1 MTRAPCSG
9 IVRAVFCLTRSTPT
23 TWLEHALADL
33 GALLVDHAHCEM
45 KAASNALSL
54 AARSPGHPKVAR
66 ALVDLAQE
74 EVAHLAQVMDELAR
88 RNLVLGPPEPDVY
101 AEELRKLANRSA
113 RRRGP
118 DDGLID
124 RLLVG
129 ALIEARSCERFRL
142 LADGLKAQ
150 NEADLAAFYEDLFA
164 CEARHYRTLVDLAIG
179 VSGDEARTRARLAEI
194 AEAEGALAMTLGAGA
209 TMHG

>member
-1 MTRAPCSG
+1 MTKGLRSG
-9 IVRAVFCLTRSTPT
+9 IVRAVFCLTESTPP
-23 TWLEHALADL
+23 TWVDNALENL
-33 GALLVDHAHCEM
+33 GALLIDHAHCEM

-74 EVAHLAQVMDELAR
+74 EVSHLAQVMDELAR
-88 RNLVLGPPEPDVY
+88 RNLVLGPPEPDIY
-101 AEELRKLANRSA
+101 AEKLRKLANRSA

-142 LADGLKAQ
+142 LADGL
-150 NEADLAAFYEDLFA
+150 EARKETELAAFYEDLFA
-164 CEARHYRTLVDLAIG
+164 AEARHYRTLVDLAIG

-194 AEAEGALAMTLGAGA
+194 AEAEGVLATTLGAGA
-209 TMHG
+209 TIHG